1 MIDFAKNEYVFRQ
14 GSDNKNLYYVETGL
28 LKAYYVSYEGKE
40 TIKSF
45 MRKGN
50 MIGSIA
56 AVNSGS
62 SCTFSLKTIQAS
74 RLISVPYD
82 SVMNVV
88 KESHPISIELVSYLL
103 NLSQKKE
110 QREFD
115 FL

>member
-1 MIDFAKNEYVFRQ
+1 
-14 GSDNKNLYYVETGL
+14 
-28 LKAYYVSYEGKE
+28 
-40 TIKSF
+40 
-45 MRKGN
+45 

-62 SCTFSLKTIQAS
+62 SCTFSLKTIQVS
-74 RLISVPYD
+74 RLISISYD

-115 FL
+115 FLNLDAEARYRKFCDQNADIKEFISQGDVARYLGITPVALSRIKKRIF